1 MKNKNTIAI
10 VLVLTIA
17 VTALA
22 FGSQSPLTAGLFNFT
37 PKAKAQSG
45 SQIPTHILYDQMFRL
60 TVSFRRKA
68 EIQRLKGGR
77 VTSLPDYFKEEA
89 KLTDEQNEILQ
100 RVAIEFIQEV
110 QPVDDQATV
119 LISQIREAF
128 PDGVV
133 PDGQEVPPPPPEL
146 ANLQNQRNSAALA
159 RRDQLEELFGKDKFT
174 EFDKFI
180 QGGFAANFQAIQR

>member
-1 MKNKNTIAI
+1 MKNKNTITIA
-10 VLVLTIA
+10 LVLAVA

-22 FGSQSPLTAGLFNFT
+22 FGSQSPSTSGLFNFT
-37 PKAKAQSG
+37 PKVKAQSG

-68 EIQRLKGGR
+68 EIQRLKGER

-110 QPVDDQATV
+110 QPVDDRARV

-159 RRDQLEELFGKDKFT
+159 RRSQLEELFGKNKFT
-174 EFDKFI
+174 EFDNFI